1 MAIHGKNGFMS
12 VNTDDVST
20 YLDSAGLDKSLDTA
34 EVSTFGMDDKEYI
47 AGLRDATFSLE
58 GKWDATIDGLMADI
72 EDEIETSGVVA
83 FEYGPAGSTA
93 GLVKYS
99 GNAIMTAYNIAQNVN
114 GEITFSA
121 SFQVTGGVN
130 RGTFSA

>member
-1 MAIHGKNGFMS
+1 MVIHGKNGFMS

-58 GKWDATIDGLMADI
+58 GKWDATIDGLMADV
-72 EDEIETSGVVA
+72 ETEIETAGVVA
-83 FEYGPAGSTA
+83 FEYGPAGNGN

-99 GNAIMTAYNIAQNVN
+99 GNAIMTAYNIQGGVN

-121 SFQVTGGVN
+121 SFQVTGGVT
-130 RGTFSA
+130 RGVFS